1 MMMRMRLDP
10 RWRDILRRAWSVR
23 LMLLA
28 AWCSAIEAVLT
39 LFPDVLPLS
48 RPALAVLTP
57 LAIAAAFVARLVAQK
72 GL

>member
-1 MMMRMRLDP
+1 MRLDP
-10 RWRDILRRAWSVR
+10 NWRAILRRAWSVR

-28 AWCSAIEAVLT
+28 ALLSALEAVLT

-48 RPALAVLTP
+48 RSMLAVLTP
-57 LAIAAAFVARLVAQK
+57 AVIGAAFAARLIAQR

>member
-1 MMMRMRLDP
+1 MMQIDP
-10 RWRDILRRAWSVR
+10 RWREILRRAWSVR

-28 AWCSAIEAVLT
+28 GGCSALEAMLT

-57 LAIAAAFVARLVAQK
+57 LTIAAAFVARLVAQK